1 MFFDLK
7 QSPGLPLVGL
17 FFLSITACS
26 ATGTSDTR
34 PVATV
39 RDAMIVEEPIALSPS
54 VNARVTKVQFF
65 EGERSKVAFVNRN
78 YETRF
83 AMKIARTVYTEI
95 SLDYPRT
102 ETSLYFPIRLDFRRN
117 GRTVRIEE
125 VDNRI
130 GPDWTSSSHVV
141 SAGSFDPGKWAIGNY
156 EVAVYINAKKAAMGF
171 FEIY

>member
-1 MFFDLK
+1 
-7 QSPGLPLVGL
+7 
-17 FFLSITACS
+17 
-26 ATGTSDTR
+26 
-34 PVATV
+34 
-39 RDAMIVEEPIALSPS
+39 MIVEEPIALSPS

-65 EGERSKVAFVNRN
+65 EGERSKVAFVHRQ

-83 AMKIARTVYTEI
+83 AMKIGRTVYTDI

-102 ETSLYFPIRLDFRRN
+102 KTSIHFPIRLDFRRN

-141 SAGSFDPGKWAIGNY
+141 NAGSFDPGKWAIGNY
-156 EVAVYINAKKAAMGF
+156 EVDVYINAKKAAIGF
-171 FEIY
+171 GEIY